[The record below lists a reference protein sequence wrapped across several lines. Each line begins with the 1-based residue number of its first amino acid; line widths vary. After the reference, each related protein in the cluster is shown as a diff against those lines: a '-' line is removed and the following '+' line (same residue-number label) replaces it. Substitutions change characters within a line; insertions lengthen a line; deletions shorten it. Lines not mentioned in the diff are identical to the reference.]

1 MLKKRISFFFIILM
15 VLLPAV
21 NLYAAREQEISKTF
35 EAKKTVRITTVCGD
49 GIIRPGQSNCIEV
62 HLVYSFSP
70 HDAYEP
76 FFRDKGNNLHLGEEI
91 DGSTSGRAT
100 WTLTVPPET
109 KIDFSSASGDFEAT
123 SLTGCFIVET
133 ASGDIVLSNYNGEL
147 RVESASGDI
156 RLDNCRGTFK
166 IETASGDV
174 DAIDCSGTLDIES
187 ASGYIHTD
195 NCKGEFALEVASG
208 DIEALNTFIDQA
220 GFFESASGDVY
231 VQLAESAEFDLNLS
245 SAAGRATLDY
255 NGNPVRGHFEFITL
269 YRHGR
274 ISSPFAFDLEEEFE
288 RYRQNYIRKSFT
300 LGSDKP
306 EIIIETGVGNAI
318 LEK

>member
-1 MLKKRISFFFIILM
+1 MLKKRISFFFIILIS
-15 VLLPAV
+15 LLPAV

-49 GIIRPGQSNCIEV
+49 GIIRPGQSNRIEV

-123 SLTGCFIVET
+123 SLTGRVIVET
-133 ASGDIVLSNYNGEL
+133 ASGDITLSDYNGEL

-156 RLDNCRGTFK
+156 RLNNCRGTFK
-166 IETASGDV
+166 IET
-174 DAIDCSGTLDIES
+174 
-187 ASGYIHTD
+187 
-195 NCKGEFALEVASG
+195 ASG

-255 NGNPVRGHFEFITL
+255 NGNPVRGHFEFVTL

-274 ISSPFAFDLEEEFE
+274 ISSPFVFDLEEEFE
-288 RYRQNYIRKSFT
+288 RYRQNYIRKSLT
-300 LGSDKP
+300 LGSNTP
-306 EIIIETGVGNAI
+306 EIIIETGVGKAI

>member
-1 MLKKRISFFFIILM
+1 MLMKRTSFFFIILM
-15 VLLPAV
+15 ALLPTV
-21 NLYAAREQEISKTF
+21 NLHATREQEISKTF

-49 GIIRPGQSNCIEV
+49 GIIRSGQSNSIEV

-70 HDAYEP
+70 RDSYKP
-76 FFRDKGNNLHLGEEI
+76 FFSDKGDNLYLGEEI
-91 DGSTSGRAT
+91 DGSNSGRAT

-109 KIDFSSASGDFEAT
+109 KIYFFSASGAFEAT
-123 SLTGCFIVET
+123 GLTGRVTVET
-133 ASGDIVLSNYNGEL
+133 ASGDIVLSDYNGEL
-147 RVESASGDI
+147 RVESASGNI

-174 DAIDCSGTLDIES
+174 DASGCSGTLDIES
-187 ASGYIHTD
+187 ASGDIRTD

-208 DIEALNTFIDQA
+208 NIEALNTFIDQA
-220 GFFESASGDVY
+220 GFFESASGNVY

-245 SAAGRATLDY
+245 SAAGRVTLDY
-255 NGNPVRGHFEFITL
+255 SGKPARGHFEFIAL
-269 YRHGR
+269 YRHGH
-274 ISSPFAFDLEEEFE
+274 ISSPFAFDHEEKFK

-306 EIIIETGVGNAI
+306 EIIIETGVGKAA
-318 LEK
+318 LKK